1 MSAHPPP
8 ADDLTDVLKQEGLR
22 LGFDLVGVAPAVS
35 PEGFSQLRSWLERG
49 LAGEMQYLPRRKE
62 AYRHPDAV
70 LSGVRSII
78 MVALNYRTVEP
89 PGEVAPGQGRVS
101 RYAWSDCDYHDV
113 LRSKLKHLA
122 AFLHQRSPDSRTR
135 VAVDTAPL
143 LERDFARLAGLGWFG
158 KNTMLINKRKGSWLF
173 LGGLLTD
180 LELRPDE
187 PHETT
192 HCGTC
197 TRCLEACP
205 TDAFPEP
212 YVLDAT
218 RCISYLT
225 IELRDRPV
233 PEAHRPGMGDWLFG
247 CDICQDV
254 CPWNR
259 KAPQSTAAEFHPSRE
274 LAPADCVSLLSLS
287 QEEFASRFGQ
297 TPLSRPGREGILRNA
312 CIVLGNTGDQTAVT
326 ALEAALDDESPL
338 VREAA
343 SWAIERLRQRDSSRF
358 HEESAGGSSRNE
370 SSQEWESTP
379 ESGR

>member
-1 MSAHPPP
+1 
-8 ADDLTDVLKQEGLR
+8 
-22 LGFDLVGVAPAVS
+22 
-35 PEGFSQLRSWLERG
+35 
-49 LAGEMQYLPRRKE
+49 
-62 AYRHPDAV
+62 
-70 LSGVRSII
+70 
-78 MVALNYRTVEP
+78 
-89 PGEVAPGQGRVS
+89 
-101 RYAWSDCDYHDV
+101 
-113 LRSKLKHLA
+113 
-122 AFLHQRSPDSRTR
+122 
-135 VAVDTAPL
+135 PL